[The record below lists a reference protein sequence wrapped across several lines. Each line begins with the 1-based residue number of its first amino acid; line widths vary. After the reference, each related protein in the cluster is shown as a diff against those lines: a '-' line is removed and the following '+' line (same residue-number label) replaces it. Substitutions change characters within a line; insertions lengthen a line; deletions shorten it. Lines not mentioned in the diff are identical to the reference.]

1 MAKVVP
7 LKLESRFVA
16 IEGPVGVGK
25 TSLAQRL
32 ADHVGGKL
40 ILEEPE
46 KNPFLENFYTDPKSN
61 ALPTEL
67 SFLFQ
72 RAKQLESINQEDLF
86 SDISI
91 ADFLFEKDS
100 IFSELNLNA
109 EELHL
114 YKQVKESLQINPP
127 NPDLVIYLQAP
138 VDVLISRINNRP
150 RSVDSLIDAN
160 YLEKL
165 ADSYAKFFYDYDDA
179 PLLVV
184 NAENIDPIH
193 NDEHFNM
200 LYEEV
205 VKVVSV
211 KYGGTH
217 FFNSVAT
224 VLP

>member
-1 MAKVVP
+1 
-7 LKLESRFVA
+7 
-16 IEGPVGVGK
+16 
-25 TSLAQRL
+25 
-32 ADHVGGKL
+32 
-40 ILEEPE
+40 
-46 KNPFLENFYTDPKSN
+46 
-61 ALPTEL
+61 
-67 SFLFQ
+67 
-72 RAKQLESINQEDLF
+72 
-86 SDISI
+86 
-91 ADFLFEKDS
+91 
-100 IFSELNLNA
+100 
-109 EELHL
+109 
-114 YKQVKESLQINPP
+114 
-127 NPDLVIYLQAP
+127 
-138 VDVLISRINNRP
+138 
-150 RSVDSLIDAN
+150 LIDAS

>member
-1 MAKVVP
+1 
-7 LKLESRFVA
+7 
-16 IEGPVGVGK
+16 
-25 TSLAQRL
+25 
-32 ADHVGGKL
+32 
-40 ILEEPE
+40 
-46 KNPFLENFYTDPKSN
+46 
-61 ALPTEL
+61 LPTEL

-138 VDVLISRINNRP
+138 VDVLISRINNRS
-150 RSVDSLIDAN
+150 RSVDSLIDAS

-165 ADSYAKFFYDYDDA
+165 ADSYAKFFYYYDDA

-184 NAENIDPIH
+184 NAESIDPIH

-205 VKVVSV
+205 VSV
-211 KYGGTH
+211 KYGKH